1 MHHCRNYSCR
11 RWLPRNGR
19 VDQYCLRKPLTSLAI
34 CFASLVVS
42 CLTLSSPVH
51 AASTDPLLAQQ
62 WGIFAIG
69 ADRAWATTT
78 GQGVIVAVID
88 SGSGPHPD
96 LAENLLTGHSF
107 FGSVESQDGT
117 DIDAG
122 GHGSHVAGIIAAA
135 ANNGIGGSGV
145 APRAKILPIQVLDQA
160 GQGDA
165 RDVAAGV
172 RYAADNGA
180 KVINLS
186 LGGTTESSSLTQAI
200 SYANDKGV
208 LVVAA
213 AGNGGA
219 LDRPKW
225 PASLDLTLAV
235 TAVDQS
241 NSATP
246 FDQRGDYIDI
256 AAPGSNIVSTAKGDY
271 VSLSGT
277 SMAAGFVAGAAALL
291 FAAEPRITNT
301 QVRDILLRTASDIG
315 EPGRDLTF
323 GVGLINLVAALAEL
337 QRMFPP
343 IAAPQI
349 AAVGHVGESLV
360 VNLASISE
368 VSSVK
373 WFRCDAIGVAVTE
386 IPADCIAITNA
397 TKRSYLTTQTDARH
411 TIRVGITYTRAGTK
425 QFVVS
430 DAVGP
435 FFPIWQT
442 ANTVKPAST
451 TELKK
456 LFNTSSSGS
465 RTYKVVAGT
474 CRVSGARLI
483 APSAPSMCR
492 VRMTV
497 AARSPFPKLTI
508 AGDITVL

>member
-1 MHHCRNYSCR
+1 
-11 RWLPRNGR
+11 
-19 VDQYCLRKPLTSLAI
+19 V
-34 CFASLVVS
+34 
-42 CLTLSSPVH
+42 TLSSPVH
-51 AASTDPLLAQQ
+51 AASTDPLLTQQ

-78 GQGVIVAVID
+78 GLGVIVAVID

-107 FGSVESQDGT
+107 NGSVESQDGT
-117 DIDAG
+117 DIDVS

-186 LGGTTESSSLTQAI
+186 LGGTTESPSLTQAI
-200 SYANDKGV
+200 QYANDKGV

-213 AGNGGA
+213 AGNGGV

-277 SMAAGFVAGAAALL
+277 SMAAGFAAGAAALL
-291 FAAEPRITNT
+291 FAAEPRITNI
-301 QVRDILLRTASDIG
+301 QVRDILLRTATDIG

-323 GVGLINLVAALAEL
+323 GVGLINIVAALAEIK
-337 QRMFPP
+337 RMFPP
-343 IAAPQI
+343 IAAPRI
-349 AAVGHVGESLV
+349 TAVGHVGESLV
-360 VNLASISE
+360 ANLE
-368 VSSVK
+368 LVSDVISVK
-373 WFRCDAIGVAVTE
+373 WFRCDAVGVAATE
-386 IPADCIAITNA
+386 IPAGCIAIATA
-397 TKRSYLTTQTDARH
+397 TKRSYLTTHTDARH
-411 TIRVGITYTRAGTK
+411 TIRVGITYTSAGTK

-435 FFPIWQT
+435 FFSIWQT
-442 ANTVKPAST
+442 ADSITPAST

-456 LFNTSSSGS
+456 LFNSSSSGS

-474 CRVSGARLI
+474 CRVNGVKLI
-483 APSAPSMCR
+483 APSAPSLCR

-497 AARSPFPKLTI
+497 AARSHFPKLAI
-508 AGDITVL
+508 VGDITVL

>member
-1 MHHCRNYSCR
+1 M
-11 RWLPRNGR
+11 
-19 VDQYCLRKPLTSLAI
+19 AI
-34 CFASLVVS
+34 APHVR
-42 CLTLSSPVH
+42 
-51 AASTDPLLAQQ
+51 AAANDPLLAQQ

-69 ADRAWATTT
+69 ADRVWASTT
-78 GQGVIVAVID
+78 GNGVIVAVVD

-96 LAENLLTGHSF
+96 LAENLLPGRSF
-107 FGSVESQDGT
+107 FGLVESQDGS
-117 DIDAG
+117 DIDAS
-122 GHGSHVAGIIAAA
+122 GHGTHVAGIIASA

-145 APRAKILPIQVLDQA
+145 APNAQLLPIKVLDQA

-186 LGGTTESSSLTQAI
+186 LGGATESSSLTQAI
-200 SYANDKGV
+200 TYANDKGA

-219 LDRPKW
+219 NDKPKW

-241 NSATP
+241 NGATS
-246 FDQRGDYIDI
+246 FDQRGEYIDI
-256 AAPGSNIVSTAKGDY
+256 AAPGTGIVSTVKGDY
-271 VSLSGT
+271 GASSGT

-291 FAAEPRITNT
+291 FAAEPRVTNT
-301 QVRDILLRTASDIG
+301 QVRDILLRTATDIG

-323 GVGLINLVAALAEL
+323 GVGLINMVAALAEL
-337 QRMFPP
+337 QRIFPP

-349 AAVGHVGESLV
+349 SAVGHVGETLV
-360 VNLASISE
+360 ANLDLISD
-368 VSSVK
+368 VTGVK
-373 WFRCDAIGVAVTE
+373 WFRCDQVGFAAIE
-386 IPADCIAITNA
+386 IPADCVAIAKA
-397 TKRSYLTTQTDARH
+397 TKRQYLTSQADARH
-411 TIRVGITYTRAGTK
+411 TIRVGITFTRAGAK
-425 QFVVS
+425 QFVIS

-435 FFPIWQT
+435 FFPIWQIV
-442 ANTVKPAST
+442 NTVKPTSITALT
-451 TELKK
+451 K
-456 LFNTSSSGS
+456 LFNTSSSGT
-465 RTYKVVAGT
+465 RTYKVVNGT
-474 CRVSGARLI
+474 CRINGVKLF
-483 APSAPSMCR
+483 APTVPSTCR

>member
-1 MHHCRNYSCR
+1 
-11 RWLPRNGR
+11 
-19 VDQYCLRKPLTSLAI
+19 VAI
-34 CFASLVVS
+34 APHVR
-42 CLTLSSPVH
+42 
-51 AASTDPLLAQQ
+51 AAANDPLLAQQ

-69 ADRAWATTT
+69 ADRVWATTT
-78 GQGVIVAVID
+78 GIGVIVAVVD

-96 LAENLLTGHSF
+96 LAENLLPGRSF
-107 FGSVESQDGT
+107 FGLVESQDGS
-117 DIDAG
+117 DIDAS
-122 GHGSHVAGIIAAA
+122 GHGTHVAGIIASA

-145 APRAKILPIQVLDQA
+145 APNAQLLPIKVLDQA

-186 LGGTTESSSLTQAI
+186 LGGATESSSLTQAI
-200 SYANDKGV
+200 TYANDKGA

-219 LDRPKW
+219 NDKPKW

-241 NSATP
+241 NGATS
-246 FDQRGDYIDI
+246 FGQRGEYIDI
-256 AAPGSNIVSTAKGDY
+256 AAPGTGIVSTVKGDY
-271 VSLSGT
+271 GASSGT

-291 FAAEPRITNT
+291 FAAEPRVTNT
-301 QVRDILLRTASDIG
+301 QVRDILLRTATDIG

-323 GVGLINLVAALAEL
+323 GVGLINMVAALAEL
-337 QRMFPP
+337 QRIFPP

-349 AAVGHVGESLV
+349 AAVGHVGETLV
-360 VNLASISE
+360 ANLDLISD
-368 VSSVK
+368 VTGVK
-373 WFRCDAIGVAVTE
+373 WFRCDQVGFAAID
-386 IPADCIAITNA
+386 IPADCVAIAKA
-397 TKRSYLTTQTDARH
+397 TKRQYRTTQADARH
-411 TIRVGITYTRAGTK
+411 TIRVGITFTRAGAK
-425 QFVVS
+425 QFVIS

-435 FFPIWQT
+435 FFPIWQI
-442 ANTVKPAST
+442 ANTVKPTSITALT
-451 TELKK
+451 K
-456 LFNTSSSGS
+456 LFNTSSSGT
-465 RTYKVVAGT
+465 RTYKVVNGT
-474 CRVSGARLI
+474 CRINGVKLF
-483 APSAPSMCR
+483 APTVPSTCR